1 MRYLPPTVHPSSSKS
16 LVRNE
21 VAWWIGLA
29 LIFAVCAFA
38 KYEET
43 QAIQECSKQGGLKRV
58 YTDGVC
64 AVSKVECYEPK
75 KEQQKD

>member
-1 MRYLPPTVHPSSSKS
+1 MRYLPPTMHQSSSKS

-21 VAWWIGLA
+21 AWWIGLV

-38 KYEET
+38 KYEEN
-43 QAIQECSKQGGLKRV
+43 QAIKECSNKGGLKRV

-75 KEQQKD
+75 KD